1 MRNLERNLD
10 KQGRWRNKTVSF
22 RMSKEEVI
30 LLDNLVALSGLTKQ
44 DYIIKRLLCKDVV
57 VVDLSGLTKQ
67 DYIIKRLLCK
77 DVVVVG
83 NTRVYKALKSHIE
96 QVFTELKRLSNTQ
109 EIDDVTLSTIQ
120 FISQI
125 LQEMKEEN
133 Q

>member
-1 MRNLERNLD
+1 MQKGVSNLERNLD

-22 RMSKEEVI
+22 RMSKEEVT

-44 DYIIKRLLCKDVV
+44 DYIIKRLF
-57 VVDLSGLTKQ
+57 
-67 DYIIKRLLCK
+67 CK

-83 NTRVYKALKSHIE
+83 NTKIYKALKNQME
-96 QVFTELKRLSNTQ
+96 QLCIELKKLSSIQ

-120 FISQI
+120 FINQI
-125 LQEMKEEN
+125 LQGMKEEK

>member
-1 MRNLERNLD
+1 MSNLERNLD

-22 RMSKEEVI
+22 RMSKEEVK

-57 VVDLSGLTKQ
+57 VV
-67 DYIIKRLLCK
+67 
-77 DVVVVG
+77 G
-83 NTRVYKALKSHIE
+83 NTRIYKALKNHIE
-96 QVFTELKRLSNTQ
+96 QLYIELRKLTNGN

-120 FISQI
+120 FIGQI
-125 LQEMKEEN
+125 LKNMKEEN

>member
-57 VVDLSGLTKQ
+57 VV
-67 DYIIKRLLCK
+67 
-77 DVVVVG
+77 G
-83 NTRVYKALKSHIE
+83 NTRVYKVLKNHIE
-96 QVFTELKRLSNTQ
+96 QLCMELKNLSTMR
-109 EIDDVTLSTIQ
+109 EIDDVALSTIQ
-120 FISQI
+120 FIGQI
-125 LQEMKEEN
+125 LKGMKEEN

>member
-1 MRNLERNLD
+1 MRNLEGNLD

-30 LLDNLVALSGLTKQ
+30 LLDNLVSLSGLTKQ

-57 VVDLSGLTKQ
+57 VVD
-67 DYIIKRLLCK
+67 
-77 DVVVVG
+77 
-83 NTRVYKALKSHIE
+83 NTRIYKALKNQIE
-96 QVFTELKRLSNTQ
+96 QIFTELKKLSTTQ

-120 FISQI
+120 FIGQI
-125 LQEMKEEN
+125 LRDMKEGN

>member
-1 MRNLERNLD
+1 MSDLEKNLD

-22 RMSKEEVI
+22 RMSNEEVR

-44 DYIIKRLLCKDVV
+44 DYIIKRLLC
-57 VVDLSGLTKQ
+57 Q
-67 DYIIKRLLCK
+67 

-83 NTRVYKALKSHIE
+83 NTRVYKALKNYIQLLCIE
-96 QVFTELKRLSNTQ
+96 LQKLTNGN

-120 FISQI
+120 FINQI
-125 LQEMKEEN
+125 LQGMKEEN

>member
-1 MRNLERNLD
+1 MERNLD

-57 VVDLSGLTKQ
+57 VVS
-67 DYIIKRLLCK
+67 
-77 DVVVVG
+77 
-83 NTRVYKALKSHIE
+83 NTRIYKALKNHIE
-96 QVFTELKRLSNTQ
+96 QLCIELQRLTNGN
-109 EIDDVTLSTIQ
+109 EIDDITTSTIQ

-125 LQEMKEEN
+125 LKNMKEEN

>member
-1 MRNLERNLD
+1 MERNLD

-22 RMSKEEVI
+22 RMSNEEI
-30 LLDNLVALSGLTKQ
+30 RLLNNLVS
-44 DYIIKRLLCKDVV
+44 
-57 VVDLSGLTKQ
+57 LSGLTKQ

-83 NTRVYKALKSHIE
+83 NTRVYKALKNHME
-96 QVFTELKRLSNTQ
+96 QIFTELKRLSTMQ

-120 FISQI
+120 FIGQI
-125 LQEMKEEN
+125 LQGMKEEK

>member
-1 MRNLERNLD
+1 MLKGVENLERNLD

-22 RMSKEEVI
+22 RMSNEEI
-30 LLDNLVALSGLTKQ
+30 RLLNNLVS
-44 DYIIKRLLCKDVV
+44 
-57 VVDLSGLTKQ
+57 LSGLTKQ

-83 NTRVYKALKSHIE
+83 NTRVYKALKNHME
-96 QVFTELKRLSNTQ
+96 QIFTELKRLSTMQ

-120 FISQI
+120 FIGQI
-125 LQEMKEEN
+125 LQGMKEEK